1 MYLMVENGYW
11 CGISTITKRYGKVN
25 NKYMNDYNP
34 EEESVYLPY
43 LNANNLY
50 EWAMN
55 KWV

>member
-1 MYLMVENGYW
+1 MVENGYW

-50 EWAMN
+50 GWAMN